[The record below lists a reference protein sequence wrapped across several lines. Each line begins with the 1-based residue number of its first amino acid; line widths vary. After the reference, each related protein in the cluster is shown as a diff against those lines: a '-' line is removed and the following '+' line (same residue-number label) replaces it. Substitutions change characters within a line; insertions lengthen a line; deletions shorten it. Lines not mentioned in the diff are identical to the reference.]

1 MEKVKDL
8 SSRYWYIN
16 PSLPSA
22 GQKTNK
28 KEEIVDESTC
38 NLLILLSGG
47 F

>member
-1 MEKVKDL
+1 MASPNEKL
-8 SSRYWYIN
+8 AESLN

-28 KEEIVDESTC
+28 KEQIVDESTF